1 MSFSAV
7 SVRRTSLRRHRCY
20 ESNRRYGLALALLI
34 GVALVAALGFQQ
46 QTAAAA
52 PSGLPEGFVC
62 VAREG
67 YLTLYVR
74 PVDGQIAVEDGRS
87 AVLWMS
93 NPVGVEMDTLSDAWR
108 GNIVSPF
115 YFEYSDESRNVRIGN
130 LATGGAAVSYEPI
143 DRGARMHYSFSNL
156 GIAFAMEYELEEDC
170 LVVTIPWSSVVAN
183 ATIEASLGRTTADDS
198 VAKSI
203 LQGPKRARAQN
214 LFLLTIRPLP
224 FLGATL
230 STQENGYMLVPDG
243 SGGLIRFKEDHPLYQ
258 GGFQQ
263 WIYGYDPASA
273 DVTYD
278 IYREPVALPVFGMK
292 IGDRAFLAVVEDGS
306 CHAEILAM
314 PSGVSTDLNWTTVQF
329 WYRTTAR
336 LRTARQGQGIK
347 VYDEKVIPGDRRVRY
362 YFLNGDEA
370 DYVGMARAYRAYLM
384 KHQGATKLPESD
396 VLASSESAPVL
407 IRLFC
412 ADYESGLLGR
422 TLRPMTT
429 FEQAKTVI
437 EALRAAGVSEMVVA
451 LEGWNRGGAHADLP
465 QRLPAERALG
475 GDRALK
481 DLAEYLR
488 TLGIPLILHDDYLV
502 ARGSKGGFNPRTQ
515 ASRTAFND
523 VIEFRPESAPDQVGL
538 STGYLISPRHVMDFA
553 SRDLPKIAEL
563 GAAGIAL
570 KSLGSVLSSDQ
581 NKDIDPRLTRDR
593 SATVAKELL
602 ALAQSLFPIVG
613 VRTGN
618 AYTLG
623 LIDLV
628 YHMPMECTRDI
639 YMDESVPFYQIA
651 THGLLVP
658 FDKDRNLS
666 SNPER
671 DFLRGIEYGVL
682 PCFVLTAEPSWRL
695 RYTPS
700 SHLFSTN
707 YEDWIDEVSRQ
718 FQAVSAVLGP
728 VLDQFIVGH
737 RMVARG
743 VYETTYED
751 GTAIVVN
758 YTADTYIDD
767 RVEVPARWFAVI
779 RGGNR

>member
-1 MSFSAV
+1 MSSSAV
-7 SVRRTSLRRHRCY
+7 CARTTRLRRHGRY
-20 ESNRRYGLALALLI
+20 ESNRRYGLALAFLL
-34 GVALVAALGFQQ
+34 GVSLVAAPGLQQ
-46 QTAAAA
+46 QTAAGA
-52 PSGLPEGFVC
+52 PSDLPEDFVC

-67 YLTLYVR
+67 HLALYVR
-74 PVDGQIAVEDGRS
+74 PRDGQIAVEDGRT
-87 AVLWMS
+87 AALWMS
-93 NPVGVEMDTLSDAWR
+93 NPIGVEMDTLSDAWR

-130 LATGGAAVSYEPI
+130 LTTGGAAAYYEPI
-143 DRGARMHYSFSNL
+143 DRGARMHYSFPDL
-156 GIAFAMEYELEEDC
+156 GLAFAMEYELEEDS

-198 VAKSI
+198 IAKSI
-203 LQGPKRARAQN
+203 LQGPRRARAQK

-224 FLGATL
+224 FLGAAP
-230 STQENGYMLVPDG
+230 STEEDGYMLVPDG

-278 IYREPVALPVFGMK
+278 IYREPVTLPVFGMK
-292 IGDRAFLAVVEDGS
+292 VGDKAFLAVVEDGS

-336 LRTARQGQGIK
+336 LRTAREGQGIK

-370 DYVGMARAYRAYLM
+370 DYAGMAGAYRAYLM
-384 KHQGATKLPESD
+384 KHHGAARISESD
-396 VLASSESAPVL
+396 VLASSGSAPVL

-429 FEQAKTVI
+429 FEQAKAIVD
-437 EALRAAGVSEMVVA
+437 ALRGAGVSEMVVA

-475 GDRALK
+475 GDHALR

-488 TLGIPLILHDDYLV
+488 TLGIPLVLQDDYLV
-502 ARGSKGGFNPRTQ
+502 ARGSRGGFNPRTQ
-515 ASRTAFND
+515 AGRTAFND
-523 VIEFRPESAPDQVGL
+523 VIEFRQGSVADQVGL
-538 STGYLISPRHVMDFA
+538 STGYLISPRYVMDFA
-553 SRDLPKIAEL
+553 RRDLPKLAEL
-563 GAAGIAL
+563 GASGIAL
-570 KSLGSVLSSDQ
+570 RSIGSILSSDQ
-581 NKDIDPRLTRDR
+581 NNDVDPRLTRDR
-593 SATVAKELL
+593 SAAVAEELL
-602 ALAQSLFPIVG
+602 ALAHSLFPIVG

-623 LIDLV
+623 LVDLV
-628 YHMPMECTRDI
+628 YHTPIECTRDI

-658 FDKDRNLS
+658 FDQDRNLS

-700 SHLFSTN
+700 NHLFSTN
-707 YEDWIDEVSRQ
+707 YEDWIEEVARQ
-718 FQAVSAVLGP
+718 FETVSDVLGP
-728 VLDQFIVGH
+728 VLDQFIVDH
-737 RMVARG
+737 RNVASG

-758 YTADTYIDD
+758 YTADAYIDD
-767 RVEVPARWFAVI
+767 RVQVPARWFAVI